1 MSKSK
6 EEIRAHSLWSGINSR
21 VGKHKNY
28 LSSQNLFESRDIF
41 TNWCFS
47 QEKFMEKDENGRHW
61 GLDKDIIVPFNR
73 HYSVETCCFVPN
85 EVNVLFSNSQSGKLL
100 KGVFNLPGVH
110 KHKYM
115 AGIKI
120 KNKLIKF
127 GPFENELEAHRVW
140 QEALIE
146 KIRNVVKENEFGLD
160 ERILSGMMKHASVIE
175 LSYNLGI
182 VTENTLGSR

>member
-1 MSKSK
+1 
-6 EEIRAHSLWSGINSR
+6 
-21 VGKHKNY
+21 
-28 LSSQNLFESRDIF
+28 
-41 TNWCFS
+41 
-47 QEKFMEKDENGRHW
+47 
-61 GLDKDIIVPFNR
+61 
-73 HYSVETCCFVPN
+73 
-85 EVNVLFSNSQSGKLL
+85 
-100 KGVFNLPGVH
+100 
-110 KHKYM
+110 M

-160 ERILSGMMKHASVIE
+160 ERILNGMMKHASMIE